1 MDDQI
6 QSTLIKL
13 ISCFIVLFFG
23 LHKGYGQ
30 GALYPEKIPV
40 DLKNIQV
47 NLNILEPSF
56 SFEKKV
62 SDNQSFTMAAGI
74 TMLTDLDSEYETDF
88 LYSVNPFIEGSFQHY
103 YKRKWVNEQLK
114 SNSGNYIGVSAGYY
128 FDSVA
133 DNSDFGTTEQSN
145 SFFVGPVW
153 GIQRNYNSGI
163 HLKLS
168 LGLGIGFG
176 EKSEVFF
183 TSAGGF
189 EFGFVIN

>member
-40 DLKNIQV
+40 DLKNFQV

-133 DNSDFGTTEQSN
+133 DNLDFGTIEQSN

-168 LGLGIGFG
+168 LGPGIGFG
-176 EKSEVFF
+176 ENSEVFF

>member
-23 LHKGYGQ
+23 LHEGYGQ
-30 GALYPEKIPV
+30 GALYPEKMPV
-40 DLKNIQV
+40 DLKNFQV

-62 SDNQSFTMAAGI
+62 SVNQSFTMAAGI
-74 TMLTDLDSEYETDF
+74 TMLIDSDSEYETDF

-133 DNSDFGTTEQSN
+133 DNLDFGTTEQSN

-168 LGLGIGFG
+168 LGPGIGFG
-176 EKSEVFF
+176 ENSEVFF

>member
-30 GALYPEKIPV
+30 GALYPEKMPV
-40 DLKNIQV
+40 DLKNFQV

-74 TMLTDLDSEYETDF
+74 TMFSEYETDF

-103 YKRKWVNEQLK
+103 YKRKWVKGQLK

-133 DNSDFGTTEQSN
+133 DNLDFGTTEQSN

-168 LGLGIGFG
+168 LGPGIGFG
-176 EKSEVFF
+176 ENSEVFF